1 MSLSTLAT
9 LVGAHA
15 KSAAAVLAVSAA
27 TGGGLAVATTVADSH
42 AAPGLAIAN
51 APPSASS
58 SADSVE
64 STDTT
69 STTDSPTATN
79 ASPATST
86 TPVTCDNAKNHGAY
100 VSSIAHATPTP
111 SGTASPE
118 PNAHGKAVSEA
129 AKSSCGKPATASG
142 SDDSTHATD
151 STDASDSTES
161 DATDSD
167 GADDAGKPTA
177 RPSHPAHPKHSGHKP
192 GH

>member
-1 MSLSTLAT
+1 MSWSTLAT

-27 TGGGLAVATTVADSH
+27 TGGGLAVATTVANSH
-42 AAPGLAIAN
+42 AAPGLAIAKA
-51 APPSASS
+51 APTASP

-64 STDTT
+64 STAST
-69 STTDSPTATN
+69 TTDSPTVT
-79 ASPATST
+79 ASTPATSAT

-100 VSSIAHATPTP
+100 VSSVAHATPTP
-111 SGTASPE
+111 SGTASPA

-129 AKSSCGKPATASG
+129 AKSSCGKSAKLAAAGG
-142 SDDSTHATD
+142 SD
-151 STDASDSTES
+151 STDA
-161 DATDSD
+161 TDSG
-167 GADDAGKPTA
+167 GADSGSGDDGGKPTA